1 MSNTQTPFTNR
12 LNLTIQDLPNQSA
25 YRLGSWIPRGNST
38 TIDTIGML
46 PPTAVGTATARNWA
60 NTSTLT
66 RTKRLGYVS
75 ASGSTGQL
83 TEAYGAGL
91 QFCGGTATDGG
102 IIFQTIFAITDGTAV
117 TGARF
122 FAGMAGTASALTN
135 AEPTA
140 LTNCIGVAQIA
151 ADTNMRLIWNDGSGT
166 ASSIDLGANFP
177 MTDGNIYEFGFVWQ
191 PGATT
196 VQWSVYK
203 VNGDVAGAA
212 ENTFFA
218 SGELTA
224 DLPALTQG
232 LAPHVFRTNNAQTAA
247 VAFDLAVLNVGS
259 YL

>member
-1 MSNTQTPFTNR
+1 MANTRTPFSNR
-12 LNLTIQDLPNQSA
+12 LNTTIPALANQSA
-25 YRLGSWIPRGNST
+25 YRLGTWIARGNST
-38 TIDTIGML
+38 TIDAIGIL

-75 ASGSTGQL
+75 AGSGGSL

-102 IIFQTIFAITDGTAV
+102 IIFQTIFAITDGASV
-117 TGARF
+117 SGARMV
-122 FAGMAGTASALTN
+122 AGMVGTASALTN

-140 LTNCIGVAQIA
+140 LTNVIAVAQIA

-166 ASSIDLGANFP
+166 ASSIDLGTNFP

-196 VQWSVYK
+196 VQWCVYK
-203 VNGDVAGAA
+203 INGDVAGAA
-212 ENTFFA
+212 ENTFLA

-232 LAPHVFRTNNAQTAA
+232 LAPHVFRTNNATATA

>member
-38 TIDTIGML
+38 TIDAIGML

-83 TEAYGAGL
+83 TEAYAAGL
-91 QFCGGTATDGG
+91 QFCGGAATDGG
-102 IIFQTIFAITDGTAV
+102 IIFQTIFAITDGATV
-117 TGARF
+117 SGARSVF
-122 FAGMAGTASALTN
+122 GMVGTASALTN

-140 LTNCIGVAQIA
+140 LTNVIAVAQVA

-166 ASSIDLGANFP
+166 ASSIDLGTNFP
-177 MTDGNIYEFGFVWQ
+177 MTAGNMYEFGFVWQ
-191 PGATT
+191 PGAST

-203 VNGDVAGAA
+203 INGDVAGAA
-212 ENTFFA
+212 ENTFFQA
-218 SGELTA
+218 GELTS

-232 LAPHVFRTNNAQTAA
+232 LAAHAFRTNNATTLA
-247 VAFDLAVLNVGS
+247 VEFDLAVLNVGS